1 MKPLL
6 RLLCPWLL
14 TFAPAPGGQGVI
26 TPRVPIELFNGRDL
40 TNFYTWNRDH
50 GREDPD
56 RVFTVV
62 DRIDGAPAIRI
73 SGQRWGGLVTRDAF
87 ADYRIVVEFRWGVGT
102 WEPRHDKTRDSGLL
116 LHCQGEDGN
125 TGADFRGAWMRS
137 VECQI
142 IEGGTG
148 DLILVGGYERG
159 HAEPL
164 LATLHTTITSGTRRY
179 TPGGEPVLLTK
190 GRHRTDW
197 VHKAPDWT
205 DRIGF
210 RGPRDVERPV
220 GEWNRLEAVCAGGDV
235 TFLLNGVTVNAGR
248 DGSLRSGRILL
259 QSEGAELYV
268 RKVELHPL
276 ARP

>member
-1 MKPLL
+1 
-6 RLLCPWLL
+6 
-14 TFAPAPGGQGVI
+14 
-26 TPRVPIELFNGRDL
+26 
-40 TNFYTWNRDH
+40 
-50 GREDPD
+50 
-56 RVFTVV
+56 
-62 DRIDGAPAIRI
+62 
-73 SGQRWGGLVTRDAF
+73 
-87 ADYRIVVEFRWGVGT
+87 
-102 WEPRHDKTRDSGLL
+102 
-116 LHCQGEDGN
+116 
-125 TGADFRGAWMRS
+125 
-137 VECQI
+137 
-142 IEGGTG
+142 
-148 DLILVGGYERG
+148 
-159 HAEPL
+159 
-164 LATLHTTITSGTRRY
+164 
-179 TPGGEPVLLTK
+179 VLLTK

-235 TFLLNGVTVNAGR
+235 TFILNGITVNAGR